1 MDLCNIKTLESL
13 LKRHGFSFSHALGQ
27 NFIVDETVC
36 PNMAELAGLDRETGV
51 LEIGPGVGVLTK
63 ELCERAGYVVAAEV
77 DARLL
82 PVLEETLGAYDNLCV
97 VHTDILKTDV
107 NALISDKLN
116 SFTSVKVCANLPYY
130 ITSPI
135 LMRLLEDCTGIDEIV
150 VMVQKEAAERL
161 CAGAGTKKTGAVS
174 IAVAYRA
181 EAEVLFEVDR
191 TSFMPSPKV
200 DSAVIRLK
208 MRKTKMPLAD
218 EKQFFRTVRAAFSQ
232 RRKTAVNAISSQL
245 GVPKAALTAAFEE
258 AGIRPTARPEEMRM
272 EQFAAAAEAVTALQQ
287 NL

>member
-181 EAEVLFEVDR
+181 EAEVLFDVDR

-245 GVPKAALTAAFEE
+245 GVPKAALTAAFED

>member
-27 NFIVDETVC
+27 NFIVDADVC
-36 PNMAELAGLDRETGV
+36 PRMAELAGLDKGTGV

-63 ELCERAGYVVAAEV
+63 ELCARAGFVVAAEV

-82 PVLEETLGAYDNLCV
+82 PVLAETLREYGNAEV
-97 VHTDILKTDV
+97 VHADILKTDV
-107 NALISDKLN
+107 NALLRDKFKG
-116 SFTSVKVCANLPYY
+116 FTTVKVCANLPYY

-181 EAEVLFEVDR
+181 ETEVLFDVGRE
-191 TSFMPSPKV
+191 SFMPSPRV

-208 MRKTKMPLAD
+208 MRREKMPLRD

-245 GVPKAALTAAFEE
+245 GVPKARLSEAFAA
-258 AGIRPTARPEEMRM
+258 AGIRPNARPEEMTID
-272 EQFAAAAEAVTALQQ
+272 EFAAAAEAVADLQKQ
-287 NL
+287 A

>member
-36 PNMAELAGLDRETGV
+36 PNMADLAGLDRETGV

-181 EAEVLFEVDR
+181 EAEVLFDVNR

-245 GVPKAALTAAFEE
+245 GVPKAALTVAFEK

>member
-245 GVPKAALTAAFEE
+245 GVPKAALTAAFED

>member
-107 NALISDKLN
+107 NALIGDKLN

-232 RRKTAVNAISSQL
+232 RRKTAVNAISSQF
-245 GVPKAALTAAFEE
+245 GVPKAALTAAFED